1 MKIEHII
8 GEGPELADSQR
19 RVLEVMEKHP
29 DHLFRLYKDDLEAIQ
44 QWMNNP
50 DASQPLAE
58 TIHNPDDFRSQIRVW
73 NAIYELGTIRWAI
86 HTLYH
91 RGKIGSIELN
101 RRTYYGSHE
110 AVKRAGILSKK
121 RSPKR

>member
-19 RVLEVMEKHP
+19 RVLEVLEKHP
-29 DHLFRLYKDDLEAIQ
+29 DHLFRLYKDDLVAIQ
-44 QWMNNP
+44 RWMNNP
-50 DASQPLAE
+50 ASQPVP
-58 TIHNPDDFRSQIRVW
+58 TKMNNSDDFRSPKLIVW
-73 NAIYELGTIRWAI
+73 DTIYELGTIRWAI

-91 RGKIGSIELN
+91 RGKIGSIVLN

-110 AVKRAGILSKK
+110 AVKRAGILIKK
-121 RSPKR
+121 RIPKR